1 MLSILQ
7 DWVPP
12 SRENWRLTVNFY
24 QYVFPVFGSFQWF
37 LKWYGMGKT
46 SVASSPLNIP
56 GRAAWLTME
65 IVGPAVFLTSVLS
78 ASSRSTTPLPWQNKF
93 LAGLYLLHYAYRA
106 VAFPFVQPSMSPIHL
121 LVWSSAVVHQF
132 CNGTSLGGWLGGL
145 HGPASSSI
153 SSSPAQFLLGVTL
166 FLAGLAGNFYHDEAL
181 REIRRR
187 EARRQHA
194 LRNQP
199 GVDRR
204 SSRAVDKHYRIPE
217 AGLFRY
223 VLYPHYLCEWVEWLG
238 FWVACGWPCVPAR
251 AFLLNEVFAM
261 LPRAVNGRRWY
272 ADKFGEEKIRGK
284 WAVIPGLI

>member
-1 MLSILQ
+1 
-7 DWVPP
+7 
-12 SRENWRLTVNFY
+12 
-24 QYVFPVFGSFQWF
+24 
-37 LKWYGMGKT
+37 MGKT
-46 SVASSPLNIP
+46 SVASSPLNMP

-78 ASSRSTTPLPWQNKF
+78 SSTPLPRRNGF

-106 VAFPFVQPSMSPIHL
+106 VAFPLLQPSMSPIHL

-132 CNGTSLGGWLGGL
+132 CNGTSLGGWLGP
-145 HGPASSSI
+145 HGPSPSTSPSPSS
-153 SSSPAQFLLGVTL
+153 AQFLLGVTL

-181 REIRRR
+181 RDIRRR
-187 EARRQHA
+187 ESRRQHA

-204 SSRAVDKHYRIPE
+204 SRRGAVDKHYRVPE
-217 AGLFRY
+217 AGLFRL
-223 VLYPHYLCEWVEWLG
+223 VLYPHYLCEWAEWLG
-238 FWVACGWPCVPAR
+238 FWAACGWSCAPAR
-251 AFLLNEVFAM
+251 AFFLNEVFAM

-272 ADKFGEEKIRGK
+272 AEKFGEDKIRGR